1 MAIRIKDWKIKIAK
15 DGTPI
20 LIAGYSFR
28 GDNLVTL
35 KAEEIRIDNA
45 GITYSQENKA
55 GVVCE
60 YECRFEDMDRKP
72 TITSVSK
79 LKEIGIISVDKLPRH
94 LLSFVYEFVSGVL
107 LTANPNIRYAEMF
120 DADVLVWEYK
130 DSCKDIEN
138 LSLSYLERV
147 ILNRCS

>member
-1 MAIRIKDWKIKIAK
+1 MAIRIRDWKIKIAK

-28 GDNLVTL
+28 GDNLVRL
-35 KAEEIRIDNA
+35 KAEEVRIDNS
-45 GITYSQENKA
+45 GISYSQVNKA

-60 YECRFEDMDRKP
+60 YECRFEDMNRKP

-79 LKEIGIISVDKLPRH
+79 LKEIGIIAVDKLPRH
-94 LLSFVYEFVSGVL
+94 PLSFVYEFVSGVL
-107 LTANPNIRYAEMF
+107 LTVNPNIRHSKTF
-120 DADVLVWEYK
+120 DADALVGEYK
-130 DSCKDIEN
+130 DSCRDVAN
-138 LSLSYLERV
+138 LSLSYMERV